1 MEISLKLEF
10 SQMRFSRDDPKEKA
24 FMEML
29 LNMEDDLQELSDE
42 PMFFPVFGR
51 GRALEPLIGDGIN
64 DDNVWD
70 YCAYITGA
78 CSCEVK
84 KQNPG
89 IDLLTAM
96 DWDAV
101 IEGSEVIV
109 EKILPPLEGVASLL
123 SQPEVSQP
131 LETATASSPTSLS
144 TPTSPQQTAPISTSS
159 RFNFVLVCITGAV
172 AIGTFFILRK
182 S

>member
-1 MEISLKLEF
+1 
-10 SQMRFSRDDPKEKA
+10 
-24 FMEML
+24 
-29 LNMEDDLQELSDE
+29 
-42 PMFFPVFGR
+42 
-51 GRALEPLIGDGIN
+51 
-64 DDNVWD
+64 
-70 YCAYITGA
+70 
-78 CSCEVK
+78 
-84 KQNPG
+84 
-89 IDLLTAM
+89 M

-131 LETATASSPTSLS
+131 FETATASSPTSLS
-144 TPTSPQQTAPISTSS
+144 SPTSPQQTAPVSTSS